1 MKRKDEE
8 MNRTRI
14 IVLVVSVLLMALGL
28 GCLPLSYYLTPAESD
43 SDAIRY
49 VTNAS
54 LSKDVNDY
62 VGYPNL
68 AKAMRLQRDVNTTH
82 SRIQQGLNHEVEADN
97 LEHSIHSKT
106 TAANTKTGLEREALL
121 FGPKGIIP
129 LALSILGA
137 GTLSGYIGLM
147 RRKPGDVAKEVYFDS
162 LDEIAEQATELF
174 ELVKGIEAFKKT
186 LPSDNRRAMKQIFN
200 DAQNKQ
206 TTQVRVAELRT
217 QI

>member
-1 MKRKDEE
+1 MRK
-8 MNRTRI
+8 TKI

-49 VTNAS
+49 VANAS
-54 LSKDVNDY
+54 LTKDVNDY
-62 VGYPNL
+62 DGYPSL

-147 RRKPGDVAKEVYFDS
+147 RRKPGDVAKEVYFDA
-162 LDEIAEQATELF
+162 LGEIEEQDTELF
-174 ELVKGIEAFKKT
+174 ELVKGIEKFKGT
-186 LPSDNRRAMKQIFN
+186 LTAGDQYKMREIFN

>member
-1 MKRKDEE
+1 MRK
-8 MNRTRI
+8 TKI

-49 VTNAS
+49 VTNTS
-54 LSKDVNDY
+54 LSKDVSDY
-62 VGYPNL
+62 EGYPSL

-82 SRIQQGLNHEVEADN
+82 SRIQQGLNHKVEADN

-147 RRKPGDVAKEVYFDS
+147 RRKPGDVAKEVYFDA
-162 LDEIAEQATELF
+162 LGEIEEQDTELF
-174 ELVKGIEAFKKT
+174 ELVKGIEKFKGT
-186 LPSDNRRAMKQIFN
+186 LTAGDQYKMREIFN

>member
-1 MKRKDEE
+1 MRK
-8 MNRTRI
+8 TKI

-49 VTNAS
+49 VTNTS
-54 LSKDVNDY
+54 LSKDVSDY
-62 VGYPNL
+62 EGYPSL

-82 SRIQQGLNHEVEADN
+82 SRIQQGLNHKVEADN

-147 RRKPGDVAKEVYFDS
+147 RRKPGDVAKEIYVDA
-162 LDEIAEQATELF
+162 LDEIEEQDTELF
-174 ELVKGIEAFKKT
+174 ELVKGIERFKGT
-186 LPSDNRRAMKQIFN
+186 LRCDDKDTMREIFN

>member
-1 MKRKDEE
+1 MR
-8 MNRTRI
+8 RTKI
-14 IVLVVSVLLMALGL
+14 TVLVVSVLLMALGL

-43 SDAIRY
+43 PDAIFY
-49 VTNAS
+49 VTNGSLTKDAS
-54 LSKDVNDY
+54 DY
-62 VGYPNL
+62 EGYPSL

-82 SRIQQGLNHEVEADN
+82 SRIQQELNHEVEFDN

-106 TAANTKTGLEREALL
+106 TATNTKTGLEREALL

-147 RRKPGDVAKEVYFDS
+147 RRKPGDVAKEVYFDT
-162 LDEIAEQATELF
+162 LDEIEEQDTELF
-174 ELVKGIEAFKKT
+174 ELVKGIERFKGT
-186 LPSDNRRAMKQIFN
+186 LSPSDKKHMKEVFN